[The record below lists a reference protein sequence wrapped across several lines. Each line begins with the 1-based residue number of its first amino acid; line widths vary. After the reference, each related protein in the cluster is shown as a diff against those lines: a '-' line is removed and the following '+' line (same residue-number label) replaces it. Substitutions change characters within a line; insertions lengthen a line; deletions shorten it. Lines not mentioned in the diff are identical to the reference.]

1 MMLFR
6 FLLPVLAAASSLP
19 GAERVMFV
27 GDSITHGVGA
37 GSYRWPLHR
46 LWVDNG
52 MSFEVVGVHVGNHSR
67 GIVPGTEYGG
77 VAFNNRHS
85 AMCSERAYEI
95 AGRSNTSGRLGN
107 SNIFDWLGLDASY
120 TGKYRI
126 EPSTQTPDMFFILIG
141 TNDALGENA
150 LRGGIGAGD
159 NLERLKRNMLGEG
172 GDMDTIIGAMRR
184 ANPKAHIVVLSI
196 PGWHDTIQPDNTAA
210 ADFAAVLDF
219 NREYARWA
227 KSRGVIFVDI
237 SSSLRDYTRADK
249 PGVAVPAFLQPF
261 DHLHPS
267 PQGDLLIAGAVAQKL
282 GWPGA
287 TAGLP
292 RREVVNKAAHSPLRK
307 AWSKQ
312 VESAGFTCRMKL
324 DMPSPKESCC
334 GEILAEMTCGSGHV
348 QVLDCGIRWGCDKM
362 LCAGQMGNLV
372 DVTVAYV
379 AEPTLTGATP
389 GYYVWWGDRLIGEAL
404 PGQAE
409 QVQPALEI
417 RGDKGIK
424 VTGGMIENEACA
436 PCTAAE
442 PISPVEP
449 HVHFRVVTWSLF
461 R

>member
-6 FLLPVLAAASSLP
+6 CLMPTLAAASSLL

-52 MSFEVVGVHVGNHSR
+52 MSFDVVGVHVGNHSN
-67 GIVPGTEYGG
+67 GIAPGTEYGG
-77 VAFNNRHS
+77 VVFNNRHS
-85 AMCSERAYEI
+85 SMCSERAYEI

-120 TGKYRI
+120 SGKYRI
-126 EPSTQTPDMFFILIG
+126 KPATQMPDLFFILIG

-159 NLERLKRNMLGEG
+159 NLATLRKNMLGSG

-184 ANPKAHIVVLSI
+184 ANPKAKIVVLSI
-196 PGWHDTIQPDNTAA
+196 PGWHDTIQPDNTEA
-210 ADFAAVLDF
+210 ADFAAVLEF
-219 NREYARWA
+219 NREYAQWA
-227 KSRGVIFVDI
+227 KSRGVTFVDI
-237 SSSLRDYTRADK
+237 SSSLRDYTRTDK
-249 PGVAVPAFLQPF
+249 PGVAVPEFLQPF

-282 GWPGA
+282 GWSGA

-292 RREVVNKAAHSPLRK
+292 RREVVCKAAQSPLREE
-307 AWSKQ
+307 WSQQKN
-312 VESAGFTCRMKL
+312 SAGFTCRMKL
-324 DMPSPKESCC
+324 DMPSPKESCR
-334 GEILAEMTCGSGHV
+334 GEIMAEMTCGSGHV
-348 QVLDCGIRWGCDKM
+348 QVLDCGIRCGKDKM

-372 DVTVAYV
+372 DVTMAYV
-379 AEPTLTGATP
+379 AEPTGTGAAP
-389 GYYVWWGDRLIGEAL
+389 GYYVWWGERLIGEAL
-404 PGQAE
+404 PGLAG

-417 RGDKGIK
+417 RGGKGTK

-436 PCTAAE
+436 PLTSA
-442 PISPVEP
+442 
-449 HVHFRVVTWSLF
+449 TD
-461 R
+461 

>member
-1 MMLFR
+1 MTVVRSLMVALALSAPLF
-6 FLLPVLAAASSLP
+6 
-19 GAERVMFV
+19 GAEKVMFV

-52 MSFEVVGVHVGNHSR
+52 MRFEVVGVHVGNHSR
-67 GIVPGTEYGG
+67 GIAPGTTYGG

-95 AGRSNTSGRLGN
+95 AGRRNVSGRLGN
-107 SNIFDWLGLDASY
+107 SNIHDWLGLDASY
-120 TGKYRI
+120 SGKFRI
-126 EPSTQTPDMFFILIG
+126 EPASQMPDLFFILIG

-150 LRGGIGAGD
+150 LRGGVGAGD
-159 NLERLKRNMLGEG
+159 NAAVLRKNMLGEG

-184 ANPKAHIVVLSI
+184 ANPKANIVVLSI

-210 ADFAAVLDF
+210 ADFAAVLEF
-219 NREYARWA
+219 NRAYAAWA
-227 KSRGVIFVDI
+227 VSRGVTFVDI

-292 RREVVNKAAHSPLRK
+292 RREVANKAAHSPLRK
-307 AWSKQ
+307 AWCQQRKD
-312 VESAGFTCRMKL
+312 AGFTCRMKL
-324 DMPSPKESCC
+324 LDMASPQESCS
-334 GEILAEMTCGSGHV
+334 GEILAEMTCGRGHV
-348 QVLDCGIRWGCDKM
+348 QVLDCGIRWGGDRM

-372 DVTVAYV
+372 DVTMAYV
-379 AEPTLTGATP
+379 PEPTVTGASP
-389 GYYVWWGDRLIGEAL
+389 GYYVWWGERLIGEAL
-404 PGQAE
+404 PGLPD

-417 RGDKGIK
+417 RGGKGIK
-424 VTGGMIENEACA
+424 VTGGMIENTAYA
-436 PCTAAE
+436 PITAAAD
-442 PISPVEP
+442 
-449 HVHFRVVTWSLF
+449 
-461 R
+461 

>member
-1 MMLFR
+1 MTVVRSVMVALALSAPLF
-6 FLLPVLAAASSLP
+6 
-19 GAERVMFV
+19 GAEKVMFV

-52 MSFEVVGVHVGNHSR
+52 MRFEVVGVHVGNHSR
-67 GIVPGTEYGG
+67 GIAPGTTYGG

-95 AGRSNTSGRLGN
+95 AGRRNVSGRLGN
-107 SNIFDWLGLDASY
+107 SNIHDWLGLDASY
-120 TGKYRI
+120 SGKFRI
-126 EPSTQTPDMFFILIG
+126 EPASQMPDLFFILIG

-150 LRGGIGAGD
+150 LCGGIGAGN
-159 NLERLKRNMLGEG
+159 NLATLRKNMLGSG

-184 ANPKAHIVVLSI
+184 ANPKARIVVLSI

-210 ADFAAVLDF
+210 ADFAAVLEF

-227 KSRGVIFVDI
+227 KSRGVLFVDI
-237 SSSLRDYTRADK
+237 SSSLRDYTRTDK

-292 RREVVNKAAHSPLRK
+292 RREVVLKAAHSPLRK
-307 AWSKQ
+307 AWRKQ
-312 VESAGFTCRMKL
+312 AESAGFTCRMKP
-324 DMPSPKESCC
+324 DMPSPWESCR
-334 GEILAEMTCGSGHV
+334 GEVLAEMTCGSGHV
-348 QVLDCGIRWGCDKM
+348 QVLDCGIRWGRDKM
-362 LCAGQMGNLV
+362 LCAGKMGNLV
-372 DVTVAYV
+372 DVTMAYV
-379 AEPTLTGATP
+379 AEPTVTGAAP
-389 GYYVWWGDRLIGEAL
+389 GYYVWWGERLIGEAL

-417 RGDKGIK
+417 RGGQGIK
-424 VTGGMIENEACA
+424 VVGGMIENEACA
-436 PCTAAE
+436 PLTASAD
-442 PISPVEP
+442 
-449 HVHFRVVTWSLF
+449 
-461 R
+461 